1 MIRKEQLVKRMDK
14 KGVGY
19 HVAHLS
25 RDCYYIGKKLE
36 VFSTE
41 NEKDWINNLYTFK
54 EAIKFIDSL

>member
-19 HVAHLS
+19 HVVHLS
-25 RDCYYIGKKLE
+25 RNCYYIGKKLE
-36 VFSTE
+36 IFSTE